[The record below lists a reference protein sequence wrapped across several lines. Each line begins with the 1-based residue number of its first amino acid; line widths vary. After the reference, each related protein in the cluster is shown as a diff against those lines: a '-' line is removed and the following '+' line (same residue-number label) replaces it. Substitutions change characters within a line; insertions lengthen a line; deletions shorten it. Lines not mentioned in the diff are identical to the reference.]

1 MESLDGH
8 AVKFSL
14 KHILN
19 LGQYDILSRCD
30 SFGDI
35 PGHGEIFFLD
45 RKILWTL
52 KSNLILFLGMS
63 FAALYKIYFRGTWS
77 EMPMDEF
84 RQLSV
89 TFPDCFVS
97 SVLGAVSVV
106 TFTSYNFSTGGKQHG
121 SLFRSFIERYVF
133 RNLQTGE
140 RTLDGEFFSEFLGSH
155 SRFLSKFS
163 MVYIYIFSFFS
174 TFSFKFSHISLQRNT
189 RRWGFQL
196 CGQSSRCSSFANQ
209 HFFPNSRFVT

>member
-1 MESLDGH
+1 MCRDMESLDGH

-14 KHILN
+14 KNILIS
-19 LGQYDILSRCD
+19 GQYDILSRCD
-30 SFGDI
+30 SLGDI

-121 SLFRSFIERYVF
+121 SLFRSFIERYMKISFSGVF
-133 RNLQTGE
+133 L
-140 RTLDGEFFSEFLGSH
+140 FSVSII
-155 SRFLSKFS
+155 R
-163 MVYIYIFSFFS
+163 
-174 TFSFKFSHISLQRNT
+174 
-189 RRWGFQL
+189 
-196 CGQSSRCSSFANQ
+196 
-209 HFFPNSRFVT
+209 

>member
-30 SFGDI
+30 SFGEI
-35 PGHGEIFFLD
+35 PGQGEIFFLD

-52 KSNLILFLGMS
+52 KSNLVLFFEMS
-63 FAALYKIYFRGTWS
+63 FAALYEIYFRGLWS
-77 EMPMDEF
+77 EMPMDVF

-97 SVLGAVSVV
+97 GVGRCFSGNLYELQFLKRQKTAWFAIQVL
-106 TFTSYNFSTGGKQHG
+106 Y
-121 SLFRSFIERYVF
+121 
-133 RNLQTGE
+133 
-140 RTLDGEFFSEFLGSH
+140 
-155 SRFLSKFS
+155 
-163 MVYIYIFSFFS
+163 
-174 TFSFKFSHISLQRNT
+174 
-189 RRWGFQL
+189 
-196 CGQSSRCSSFANQ
+196 
-209 HFFPNSRFVT
+209 

>member
-52 KSNLILFLGMS
+52 KSNLVLFLGMS

-121 SLFRSFIERYVF
+121 SLFRSFIERYMKISFSGVFFVFSFQLSDNSHQVF
-133 RNLQTGE
+133 RNLRAGE
-140 RTLDGEFFSEFLGSH
+140 RTLDGEIFFQNFLDRTADFYQIFYGFH
-155 SRFLSKFS
+155 IYLLFL
-163 MVYIYIFSFFS
+163 
-174 TFSFKFSHISLQRNT
+174 LN
-189 RRWGFQL
+189 FQL
-196 CGQSSRCSSFANQ
+196 QVQSYFSATQ
-209 HFFPNSRFVT
+209 HW

>member
-52 KSNLILFLGMS
+52 KSNLVLILGMS

-89 TFPDCFVS
+89 TFTDCFVS

-106 TFTSYNFSTGGKQHG
+106 TFTSYNFSTGEKQHG
-121 SLFRSFIERYVF
+121 SLFTSFIERYMKISFSGVCFVF
-133 RNLQTGE
+133 SFQLSDNSHQVFQNLQ
-140 RTLDGEFFSEFLGSH
+140 
-155 SRFLSKFS
+155 
-163 MVYIYIFSFFS
+163 
-174 TFSFKFSHISLQRNT
+174 
-189 RRWGFQL
+189 
-196 CGQSSRCSSFANQ
+196 A
-209 HFFPNSRFVT
+209 